1 MEKNGLIFIDK
12 QVGMTSRDVDFQIMK
27 IFGTKKVGHLGTLD
41 PFASGLLVV
50 GVNEGTKLLSAFE
63 ESEKT
68 YEAELILGKKT
79 NTGDLTGEVV
89 EEKDVPEIDDR
100 LINVTLKT
108 FLGKSTQ
115 TPPMYSA
122 IKVNGRP
129 LYSYARNNE
138 TVDVAD
144 REIEIRQIAL
154 LKYYKEEKKIHFFVT
169 VSKGTYIRTLGEDI
183 AEKLGTVGYLKNL
196 RRLAVNNIAINN
208 SFTSTLENPTIIPII
223 ESAKIFCMPVLP
235 SEESYHGQSILLN
248 TLSNFVLIYNPTT
261 NLPTAIYHYDKKIRK
276 NNLYMY
282 KVQRGF
288 ICE

>member
-223 ESAKIFCMPVLP
+223 ESAKIFGMPVLP
-235 SEESYHGQSILLN
+235 SEESFFNSI
-248 TLSNFVLIYNPTT
+248 SI
-261 NLPTAIYHYDKKIRK
+261 
-276 NNLYMY
+276 
-282 KVQRGF
+282 
-288 ICE
+288 

>member
-196 RRLAVNNIAINN
+196 RRLAVNNIACLLY
-208 SFTSTLENPTIIPII
+208 TSDAADEL
-223 ESAKIFCMPVLP
+223 
-235 SEESYHGQSILLN
+235 
-248 TLSNFVLIYNPTT
+248 
-261 NLPTAIYHYDKKIRK
+261 
-276 NNLYMY
+276 
-282 KVQRGF
+282 
-288 ICE
+288 

>member
-154 LKYYKEEKKIHFFVT
+154 LKYYKEEKRFTFCHCQQ
-169 VSKGTYIRTLGEDI
+169 RDI
-183 AEKLGTVGYLKNL
+183 Y
-196 RRLAVNNIAINN
+196 
-208 SFTSTLENPTIIPII
+208 
-223 ESAKIFCMPVLP
+223 
-235 SEESYHGQSILLN
+235 
-248 TLSNFVLIYNPTT
+248 
-261 NLPTAIYHYDKKIRK
+261 
-276 NNLYMY
+276 
-282 KVQRGF
+282 
-288 ICE
+288 

>member
-196 RRLAVNNIAINN
+196 RRLAVNNISTTLLLQLWKIQLLFQLLKVQKFLVCLFYHLKKAI
-208 SFTSTLENPTIIPII
+208 
-223 ESAKIFCMPVLP
+223 M
-235 SEESYHGQSILLN
+235 
-248 TLSNFVLIYNPTT
+248 
-261 NLPTAIYHYDKKIRK
+261 D
-276 NNLYMY
+276 NLYY
-282 KVQRGF
+282 
-288 ICE
+288 

>member
-223 ESAKIFCMPVLP
+223 ESAKIFGMPVLP
-235 SEESYHGQSILLN
+235 SEESYHGQSI
-248 TLSNFVLIYNPTT
+248 
-261 NLPTAIYHYDKKIRK
+261 
-276 NNLYMY
+276 
-282 KVQRGF
+282 
-288 ICE
+288 

>member
-115 TPPMYSA
+115 TPPMG
-122 IKVNGRP
+122 V
-129 LYSYARNNE
+129 L
-138 TVDVAD
+138 
-144 REIEIRQIAL
+144 
-154 LKYYKEEKKIHFFVT
+154 F
-169 VSKGTYIRTLGEDI
+169 TL
-183 AEKLGTVGYLKNL
+183 
-196 RRLAVNNIAINN
+196 
-208 SFTSTLENPTIIPII
+208 TLEIM
-223 ESAKIFCMPVLP
+223 KQLM
-235 SEESYHGQSILLN
+235 
-248 TLSNFVLIYNPTT
+248 
-261 NLPTAIYHYDKKIRK
+261 
-276 NNLYMY
+276 
-282 KVQRGF
+282 
-288 ICE
+288 